1 MIGIDVVSVERIDMT
16 NKRFIEM
23 VLTEDERRELALYSA
38 DSRRKEY
45 IAGRFAAKEAIF
57 KATQDRDYLKY
68 AILHETS
75 GRPYVKDHP
84 EISVSIS
91 HDGGIAA
98 AIVQIQAK

>member
-1 MIGIDVVSVERIDMT
+1 MIGIDVVSVERIDLN

-23 VLTEDERRELALYSA
+23 VLTVEERQELAVYTA

-57 KATQDRDYLKY
+57 KATQDRNYLNY
-68 AILHETS
+68 AILHEPS

-84 EISVSIS
+84 EIDVSIS

-98 AIVQIQAK
+98 VIVQIHSR

>member
-1 MIGIDVVSVERIDMT
+1 MVSVERIDMT

-98 AIVQIQAK
+98 AIVMIQK

>member
-1 MIGIDVVSVERIDMT
+1 MIGIDVVSVERIDLT

-23 VLTEDERRELALYSA
+23 VLTEEERQELAQYSA
-38 DSRRKEY
+38 ENRKKEY

-57 KATQDRDYLKY
+57 KATQDRNYLKY
-68 AILHETS
+68 SILHEPS

-84 EISVSIS
+84 EISLSIS

-98 AIVQIQAK
+98 AIVQISAK